1 MTDNLT
7 VFIVD
12 DDPSVRDALG
22 LLLGVHDYRL
32 AVFADAD
39 SFLRALKPHW
49 HGCLLLDIRMP
60 GMDGLSLQKKLL
72 ELGCDL
78 PVVIMTGHG
87 DVDSAREAF
96 RAMAVDFLEK
106 PLDGTRLLA
115 ASAEAYERQRQAA
128 DAAASW
134 SQIRAARRADPERE
148 DGACRGRPPQIARL
162 PRSWP
167 SARGR
172 SGGAKARMMDKLGRQ
187 RRGAGPA
194 QPGLSAPALQ
204 PPSGSDARPLR
215 SKIAPGS
222 SSAAECCW
230 HREVLRS
237 WVMRPAGVDH
247 LHVALAQHLPAAVR
261 ADQQG
266 RLLVDADADQLWPV
280 EQSRSAGGCSGR
292 AEEVL
297 VDDRI
302 RQEAE
307 VLAQV
312 DRPYGRWAANRPV
325 RCLPAGQHLAC
336 HHCGAG
342 GRSAHDRAPP
352 GSGAR

>member
-106 PLDGTRLLA
+106 PLDGARLLA
-115 ASAEAYERQRQAA
+115 AIAEAFERQRQAA
-128 DAAASW
+128 DAALSRD
-134 SQIRAARRADPERE
+134 QIQRRLDGLTPRERE
-148 DGACRGRPPQIARL
+148 VMARVVAGRHNREIAAEL
-162 PRSWP
+162 AISPRTVEVH
-167 SARGR
+167 
-172 SGGAKARMMDKLGRQ
+172 KARMMDKLGVASVAELVR
-187 RRGAGPA
+187 
-194 QPGLSAPALQ
+194 LSL
-204 PPSGSDARPLR
+204 G
-215 SKIAPGS
+215 
-222 SSAAECCW
+222 
-230 HREVLRS
+230 
-237 WVMRPAGVDH
+237 
-247 LHVALAQHLPAAVR
+247 
-261 ADQQG
+261 
-266 RLLVDADADQLWPV
+266 
-280 EQSRSAGGCSGR
+280 
-292 AEEVL
+292 
-297 VDDRI
+297 
-302 RQEAE
+302 
-307 VLAQV
+307 
-312 DRPYGRWAANRPV
+312 
-325 RCLPAGQHLAC
+325 
-336 HHCGAG
+336 
-342 GRSAHDRAPP
+342 
-352 GSGAR
+352 

>member
-106 PLDGTRLLA
+106 PLDGVRLLA
-115 ASAEAYERQRQAA
+115 AIAEAFERQRQAA
-128 DAAASW
+128 DAAASR
-134 SQIRAARRADPERE
+134 SQIQRRLDGLTPRERE
-148 DGACRGRPPQIARL
+148 VMARVVAGRHNREIAAEL
-162 PRSWP
+162 AISPRTVEVH
-167 SARGR
+167 
-172 SGGAKARMMDKLGRQ
+172 KARMMDKLGVASVAELVR
-187 RRGAGPA
+187 
-194 QPGLSAPALQ
+194 LSL
-204 PPSGSDARPLR
+204 G
-215 SKIAPGS
+215 
-222 SSAAECCW
+222 
-230 HREVLRS
+230 
-237 WVMRPAGVDH
+237 
-247 LHVALAQHLPAAVR
+247 
-261 ADQQG
+261 
-266 RLLVDADADQLWPV
+266 
-280 EQSRSAGGCSGR
+280 
-292 AEEVL
+292 
-297 VDDRI
+297 
-302 RQEAE
+302 
-307 VLAQV
+307 
-312 DRPYGRWAANRPV
+312 
-325 RCLPAGQHLAC
+325 
-336 HHCGAG
+336 
-342 GRSAHDRAPP
+342 
-352 GSGAR
+352 

>member
-115 ASAEAYERQRQAA
+115 AIAEAFERQRQAA
-128 DAAASW
+128 DAAASR
-134 SQIRAARRADPERE
+134 SQIQRRLDGLTPRERE
-148 DGACRGRPPQIARL
+148 VMARVVAGRHNREIAAEL
-162 PRSWP
+162 AISPRTVEVH
-167 SARGR
+167 
-172 SGGAKARMMDKLGRQ
+172 KARMMDKLGVGSVAELVR
-187 RRGAGPA
+187 
-194 QPGLSAPALQ
+194 LSL
-204 PPSGSDARPLR
+204 G
-215 SKIAPGS
+215 
-222 SSAAECCW
+222 
-230 HREVLRS
+230 
-237 WVMRPAGVDH
+237 
-247 LHVALAQHLPAAVR
+247 
-261 ADQQG
+261 
-266 RLLVDADADQLWPV
+266 
-280 EQSRSAGGCSGR
+280 
-292 AEEVL
+292 
-297 VDDRI
+297 
-302 RQEAE
+302 
-307 VLAQV
+307 
-312 DRPYGRWAANRPV
+312 
-325 RCLPAGQHLAC
+325 
-336 HHCGAG
+336 
-342 GRSAHDRAPP
+342 
-352 GSGAR
+352 